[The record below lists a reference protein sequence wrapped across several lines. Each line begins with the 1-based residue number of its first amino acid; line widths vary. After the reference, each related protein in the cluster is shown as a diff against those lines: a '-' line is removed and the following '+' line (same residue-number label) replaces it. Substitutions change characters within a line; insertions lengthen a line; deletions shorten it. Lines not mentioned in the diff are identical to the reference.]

1 MKWINEPKELNNNE
15 KGSCKECITACIIDI
30 CSLKH
35 PISCR
40 TKSYPNSK

>member
-1 MKWINEPKELNNNE
+1 MKWINEPKELNNK
-15 KGSCKECITACIIDI
+15 KGSCKECIKCIIDI

-40 TKSYPNSK
+40 TKSYPIPR